1 MDKQT
6 NQTLNDEKGCE
17 AQERKTNLTMPINSI
32 RTKDKQAYMKQINR
46 VQRLDPCDPLL
57 SSAYSQGVGY
67 MNSAQTRPSGQIKIE
82 LHPPYPPTPQRS
94 RAIIAS

>member
-32 RTKDKQAYMKQINR
+32 RTKGKQPYETDQ
-46 VQRLDPCDPLL
+46 PCT
-57 SSAYSQGVGY
+57 AFTV
-67 MNSAQTRPSGQIKIE
+67 I
-82 LHPPYPPTPQRS
+82 HCCPPRI
-94 RAIIAS
+94 RRG